1 MKRKRNNQHMDF
13 GDFLVRCLLWG
24 GLGYVAGLRGSKLKG
39 WTFLGPIS
47 EQALGYSLED
57 IGEAIERERQQ
68 KEMQEILD
76 YMKQKDT
83 SLESLRQEISQLR
96 AQESDP
102 GGVRALSED
111 VRVARALVGATRRA
125 VAEPGAP
132 NAPAQV
138 ARLVPGLVSL
148 RANLPAAR
156 MAQSV
161 ERALWA
167 LESYQAQEAQNAAS
181 RNLLQATDI
190 AMKAPATLVPTVLR
204 DLEAAKAQVDRGEL
218 QPAKTALLDI
228 LKRVSNEESLNT
240 LDHLLAT
247 ARLTQSALDLGATAV
262 VQAQLDY
269 MDQLLTALQQ
279 KVDGAL
285 TPIAPAPATGEAA
298 AVPATGTAPATAP
311 AAATGTATTG

>member
-1 MKRKRNNQHMDF
+1 MR
-13 GDFLVRCLLWG
+13 GLLAAGCAISLLLLTLLLGCRVTNEAPAGSG
-24 GLGYVAGLRGSKLKG
+24 GGV
-39 WTFLGPIS
+39 TS
-47 EQALGYSLED
+47 E
-57 IGEAIERERQQ
+57 QQ

-83 SLESLRQEISQLR
+83 TLESLRQEISQLR

-125 VAEPGAP
+125 AAEAGAP

-138 ARLVPGLVSL
+138 QRLIPALVSL

-156 MAQSV
+156 MAQSL
-161 ERALWA
+161 ERALQVM
-167 LESYQAQEAQNAAS
+167 ESYQPQEAQNAAS
-181 RNLLQATDI
+181 RNLLLATDI

-204 DLEAAKAQVDRGEL
+204 DLESAKAQVDRGEL
-218 QPAKTALLDI
+218 AAAKSALLDI
-228 LKRVSNEESLNT
+228 LKRVAAEESLST
-240 LDHLLAT
+240 LDHLLAA
-247 ARLTQSALDLGATAV
+247 ARLTQSALDLGAIPV

-269 MDQLLTALQQ
+269 MDQLLTGLQQ

-285 TPIAPAPATGEAA
+285 TPLTPAPATGEAA
-298 AVPATGTAPATAP
+298 ATPATGTAASTTATAP
-311 AAATGTATTG
+311 AAAPPTAPAG